1 MQNPG
6 PSGEMEEPETSS
18 IYWSYLVVKTKY
30 QLLGFSSHYIP
41 IYHMHINIIQR
52 NKTPKNTE
60 GETAEIIQEDISY
73 ARKPKLFGMPFKSVL

>member
-1 MQNPG
+1 MQKLD

-18 IYWSYLVVKTKY
+18 IYWSYLAVKTKY
-30 QLLGFSSHYIP
+30 QLLGFPSHYIP

-73 ARKPKLFGMPFKSVL
+73 TWKPKLFGSPFKSVL

>member
-1 MQNPG
+1 M
-6 PSGEMEEPETSS
+6 
-18 IYWSYLVVKTKY
+18 
-30 QLLGFSSHYIP
+30 GFPSHYIP
-41 IYHMHINIIQR
+41 IYHMHVNIIQR